1 VDLEKAFADLGIP
14 IRDRKVVRAL
24 YNGYRL
30 AELPAQLGW
39 PARRVDAARFA
50 LRADQPSGKALRARL
65 APYRVSEKVLQKT
78 PVHWPLLYRGKKRN
92 DRERLHH
99 S

>member
-1 VDLEKAFADLGIP
+1 MSFASVEVHVDLEKAFADLGIP

-65 APYRVSEKVLQKT
+65 APYRVSGESSPENTRALT
-78 PVHWPLLYRGKKRN
+78 L
-92 DRERLHH
+92 
-99 S
+99 